1 MKLRKTIKGD
11 IGYLKVNWT
20 NTAQTSLYWTTGN
33 NNDYINEDM
42 YGKLKYIPLNFI
54 CHFKYK
60 SLQTQLPLLSLFP
73 VSHQFHLTS
82 PPQLPCV

>member
-33 NNDYINEDM
+33 NNYYINEDM
-42 YGKLKYIPLNFI
+42 YGKLKYIPL
-54 CHFKYK
+54 
-60 SLQTQLPLLSLFP
+60 QLPRTDVVTADSSLLLSSL
-73 VSHQFHLTS
+73 SLCTLDSGYSTHN
-82 PPQLPCV
+82 

>member
-11 IGYLKVNWT
+11 TGYLKVNWT

-42 YGKLKYIPLNFI
+42 YGKLKYIPL
-54 CHFKYK
+54 HF
-60 SLQTQLPLLSLFP
+60 P
-73 VSHQFHLTS
+73 
-82 PPQLPCV
+82 